1 MHSRNS
7 CYAILLRS
15 CNSYWFTYSN
25 AFVLSAVTLFIT
37 SKMHSEI
44 SMRNHYISHL
54 FCFSLGRISVIFY
67 REDVWD
73 NHTQYVLKIHVL
85 SLQMSLTVSIIVSS
99 EELNKCSCTL
109 IFNALNLAKSHL
121 KWKCFPNV
129 VVLWNHLLIWSVK
142 SVFFSLSLWVANIV
156 LKELYYNNIEKA
168 SNNSN

>member
-1 MHSRNS
+1 MQYSSAPATPTGSPTAMPSCSQQLHSLS
-7 CYAILLRS
+7 PAKCTQKSQWGIITFL
-15 CNSYWFTYSN
+15 TYS
-25 AFVLSAVTLFIT
+25 V
-37 SKMHSEI
+37 
-44 SMRNHYISHL
+44 SH
-54 FCFSLGRISVIFY
+54 FTVIFY